1 MKYTLRNYQQ
11 EAVDAALGYFNGN
24 FRNPVLMVLPTGS
37 GKSLIIASI
46 VSSLPGNTLVFQ
58 PTKEILAQN
67 VDKLK
72 SYGVLDFGVY
82 SASFNSKKIRK
93 MTYATIGSVIRKK
106 ELFSHFDNVIIDE
119 CHLVNAKGGMYQ
131 EFLESM
137 QSKVLGL
144 TATPYRLTTDGYGGS
159 IMKFLTRTRPK
170 IFYKVIHITQNS
182 ELFRSGYL
190 AKLKYFKCGEFRT
203 NQLRLNST
211 GADYTDQSVKQ
222 YYEKINFQDR
232 ILNTVHE
239 CLKMGRKNILVFT
252 RFIWE
257 AEYVT
262 DCLGD
267 VATIVTS
274 ETKKKD
280 RDKVIDDFKS
290 GRVKVVANVGVLSIG
305 FDFPELET
313 IILARPTRSLALYY
327 QMIGRGIRIHP
338 NKKSAI
344 LIDMCNNYGR
354 FGKVEDL
361 RIVTPRNDTFFI
373 SSNGRK
379 LTNIYYDDIDQIQ
392 DNGITD
398 FNPDL
403 FDKNDDDPK
412 YLFNPRGQ
420 QAMRF

>member
-11 EAVDAALGYFNGN
+11 EAVDAALRYFESPFN
-24 FRNPVLMVLPTGS
+24 NPVMMVLPTGS

-46 VSSLPGNTLVFQ
+46 VSRLPGNTLVFQ

-67 VDKLK
+67 VGKLE
-72 SYGVLDFGVY
+72 SYGISDFGIY

-131 EFLESM
+131 EFLESIG
-137 QSKVLGL
+137 SKVLGL

-159 IMKFLTRTRPK
+159 LMKFLTRTRPR
-170 IFYKVIHITQNS
+170 IFSKVIHITQN
-182 ELFRSGYL
+182 EQLFRDSYL
-190 AKLKYFKCGEFRT
+190 ARLEYFRYGDFNTK
-203 NQLRLNST
+203 QLQLNTT
-211 GADYTDQSVKQ
+211 GADYTDNSVQ
-222 YYEKINFQDR
+222 NYYKRINFQDR

-239 CLKMGRKNILVFT
+239 CLKIGRRNILVFT
-252 RFIWE
+252 RFIRE
-257 AEYVT
+257 AQYVAE
-262 DCLGD
+262 CLGD

-280 RDKVIDDFKS
+280 RDKIINDFKS
-290 GRVKVVANVGVLSIG
+290 GRVRVVANVGVLSIG

-338 NKKSAI
+338 EKKNAVI
-344 LIDMCNNYGR
+344 IDMCDNYGR
-354 FGKVEDL
+354 FGRVEDL
-361 RIVTPRNDTFFI
+361 RIVTPRNDTFFVN
-373 SSNGRK
+373 SNGRQ
-379 LTNIYYDDIDQIQ
+379 LTNIYYDDIRPID
-392 DNGITD
+392 DDITS

-403 FDKNDDDPK
+403 VNKNYDDPK
-412 YLFNPRGQ
+412 YLFNRPGQ
-420 QAMRF
+420 QVMRI